1 MRINFETSRLD
12 ALPRPAAIAT
22 TDLADRVRGMLLGI
36 AIGDALGNQCES
48 MVPAHRA
55 DRLGHISDYLPNRH
69 MGGRRVGTPSDDT
82 QLSFWTVEHLLAHG
96 QLNPDALS
104 TLFASR
110 RIFGRGRATGDF
122 VNARRA
128 GAAWWEA
135 GQPSA
140 GNGALMRIAPMVLP
154 HLAGDRDTLWQQTAI
169 SAAITHNDPLAI
181 ASAVAWVALL
191 WRLLGGDVPATAM
204 SWLDAYTDVLRPLD
218 HDQQYTTRLES
229 GPLVGWC
236 GATSALLDGPVR
248 DAIAND
254 IDVKRGGL
262 LWYSGAYLLETIPTV
277 MHIVARHGHQPV
289 VAIETA
295 VNDTRDND
303 TVAAIVGAAM
313 GAAHG
318 TAWIPQRWRDGLL
331 GRTGADD
338 DGRVFELIEAA
349 VGRFVA

>member
-55 DRLGHISDYLPNRH
+55 ERLGHISDYLPNRH

-169 SAAITHNDPLAI
+169 SAAITHNDALAI

-218 HDQQYTTRLES
+218 HDEQYTTRLES

-277 MHIVARHGHQPV
+277 MHIVARHGHEPV
-289 VAIETA
+289 EAIETA

-338 DGRVFELIEAA
+338 DGRVFELVEAA